1 MTEPLP
7 PQTFVDDPK
16 APEYFA
22 SALAGVAFDHP
33 NVRLTF
39 ASARVNHATNPGPVN
54 IVVNARIVMSIQAA
68 KQMVELLD
76 GFLKAAELNTVQKP
90 QDQRIQ

>member
-1 MTEPLP
+1 MTQPLP
-7 PQTFVDDPK
+7 PSTFVDDPK

-22 SALAGVAFDHP
+22 SLIAGVAFDHP

-39 ASARVNHATNPGPVN
+39 ASARVNHAATPGPVN
-54 IVVNARIVMSIQAA
+54 VVVNARIVMSIQSA

-76 GFLKAAELNTVQKP
+76 GFLRSAELNVAQKP
-90 QDQRIQ
+90 QDQSIQ